1 MSDKKKKDMTQNL
14 SKEEM
19 LKKLKKLETTQNTLT
34 NMNPVAQAQLLK
46 QNLNELQNN
55 SSNILNTLTKLLD
68 KVSISSTPCEFSKFF
83 TDQVCTLHEKAKNLT
98 GEYRISNLKNKV
110 DEFKNLIKFDEISSL
125 ANDSI
130 EITKELLKNDRD
142 ENNQNKADFWQ
153 DTDIN
158 ENQNSE
164 NKKDENK
171 KDSEN
176 KDKDKKVNKQKA
188 GSGLINLYK
197 NINKISNII
206 YGNLQKG
213 GSINNKYKYIINP
226 RNNKKVNI
234 NSKKGQHILKMYM
247 KELL

>member
-1 MSDKKKKDMTQNL
+1 MSNNKKKKDINQNL

-19 LKKLKKLETTQNTLT
+19 LNKLKKLETTQNTLT

-46 QNLNELQNN
+46 QNLGELQNN

-83 TDQVCTLHEKAKNLT
+83 TDQVCSLHEKTKNLT
-98 GEYRISNLKNKV
+98 DEYKISNLKNKV
-110 DEFKNLIKFDEISSL
+110 DEFKKIIKFDEISSL

-130 EITKELLKNDRD
+130 EITKELLKNDKD
-142 ENNQNKADFWQ
+142 ENQNKADFWQ
-153 DTDIN
+153 DTDGN

-164 NKKDENK
+164 NN

-176 KDKDKKVNKQKA
+176 KDKKNKKINKQKA

-206 YGNLQKG
+206 YGNFQKG

>member
-1 MSDKKKKDMTQNL
+1 MSKNKTKGAINQNL
-14 SKEEM
+14 SNEEM
-19 LKKLKKLETTQNTLT
+19 LSKLKKLETTQNTLT

-46 QNLNELQNN
+46 QNLSELQNN

-83 TDQVCTLHEKAKNLT
+83 TDQVCSLHEKTKNLT
-98 GEYRISNLKNKV
+98 DEYKVSNLKNKV
-110 DEFKNLIKFDEISSL
+110 DEFKKIIKFDEISSL

-130 EITKELLKNDRD
+130 EITKELLKNDKD
-142 ENNQNKADFWQ
+142 ENQNKSDFWQ
-153 DTDIN
+153 DTSDN
-158 ENQNSE
+158 ENKDNE
-164 NKKDENK
+164 NKDN
-171 KDSEN
+171 EN
-176 KDKDKKVNKQKA
+176 KDKNKKINKQKA

-206 YGNLQKG
+206 YGNFQKG

-226 RNNKKVNI
+226 KDNKKVNI

>member
-1 MSDKKKKDMTQNL
+1 MAENKKNIHNNNL
-14 SKEEM
+14 SKEEI
-19 LKKLKKLETTQNTLT
+19 LNKLNKLETTQNTLT
-34 NMNPVAQAQLLK
+34 NMNPLAQAQLLK
-46 QNLNELQNN
+46 QNLSELQNN
-55 SSNILNTLTKLLD
+55 STNILNTLTKLLD

-83 TDQVCTLHEKAKNLT
+83 TDQICSLHEKTKKLSD
-98 GEYRISNLKNKV
+98 EYKISNLKNKV
-110 DEFKNLIKFDEISSL
+110 DKFKNLIKFDEISGL

-130 EITKELLKNDRD
+130 EITKELLKNDKD
-142 ENNQNKADFWQ
+142 ENQNKSNFWQ
-153 DTDIN
+153 DTNN

-164 NKKDENK
+164 NKMDENK
-171 KDSEN
+171 KNSEN

-197 NINKISNII
+197 NINKISNIV
-206 YGNLQKG
+206 YGNFQKG

>member
-1 MSDKKKKDMTQNL
+1 MSKNKTKGDNNQNL
-14 SKEEM
+14 SNEEM
-19 LKKLKKLETTQNTLT
+19 LSKLKKLETTQNTLT

-46 QNLNELQNN
+46 QNLGELQNN

-83 TDQVCTLHEKAKNLT
+83 TDQVCSLHEKTKNLT
-98 GEYRISNLKNKV
+98 DEYKVSNLKNKV
-110 DEFKNLIKFDEISSL
+110 DEFKKIIKFDEISSL

-130 EITKELLKNDRD
+130 EITKELLKNDKD
-142 ENNQNKADFWQ
+142 ENQNKSDFWQ
-153 DTDIN
+153 DTEGN
-158 ENQNSE
+158 
-164 NKKDENK
+164 
-171 KDSEN
+171 EN

-197 NINKISNII
+197 NINKISNIV
-206 YGNLQKG
+206 YGNFQNG
-213 GSINNKYKYIINP
+213 GSINKYKYIINP
-226 RNNKKVNI
+226 RDNKKVNI

>member
-1 MSDKKKKDMTQNL
+1 MSKNKTKGAINQNL
-14 SKEEM
+14 SNEEM
-19 LKKLKKLETTQNTLT
+19 LSKLKKLETTQNTLT

-46 QNLNELQNN
+46 QNLSELQNN

-68 KVSISSTPCEFSKFF
+68 KVSINSTPCEFSKFF
-83 TDQVCTLHEKAKNLT
+83 TDQVCSLHEKTKNLT
-98 GEYRISNLKNKV
+98 DEYKVSNLKNKV
-110 DEFKNLIKFDEISSL
+110 DEFKKIIKFDEISSL

-130 EITKELLKNDRD
+130 EITKELLKNDKD
-142 ENNQNKADFWQ
+142 ENQNKSDFWQ
-153 DTDIN
+153 DTSDN
-158 ENQNSE
+158 EN
-164 NKKDENK
+164 KDN
-171 KDSEN
+171 EN
-176 KDKDKKVNKQKA
+176 KDKNKKINKQKA

-206 YGNLQKG
+206 YGNFQKG

-226 RNNKKVNI
+226 KDNKKVNI